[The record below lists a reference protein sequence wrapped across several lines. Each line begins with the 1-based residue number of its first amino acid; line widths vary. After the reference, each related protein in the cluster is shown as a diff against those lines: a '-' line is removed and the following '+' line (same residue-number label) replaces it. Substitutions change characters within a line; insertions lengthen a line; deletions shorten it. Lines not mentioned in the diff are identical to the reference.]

1 MQNTLFDVTGRVAVV
16 TGGASGIGLGI
27 ATALARAGANV
38 VIADLNGTEAE
49 AVAQRLATETSS
61 ETMGLAVDVTS
72 TEQAEALMT
81 KTLERFGR
89 LDILV
94 NNAGIGIHCRP
105 EEMTMEQW
113 DLNVAVNLRSV
124 FHLSKLAY
132 DSLREGGGKII
143 NIGSMY
149 SIFGAGEVPAYAAS
163 KGGVVQ
169 LTKSLAVAWAEQ
181 DIQVNAILPGWI
193 NTGLGA
199 QGRREMEGLNER
211 VLARTPAARWGEP
224 EDLAGVAVFL
234 ASDASKFI
242 TGVSIPVDGGYSVA

>member
-1 MQNTLFDVTGRVAVV
+1 MTSDLFDLTGRVALV

-27 ATALARAGANV
+27 ARALSGAGASV
-38 VIADLNGTEAE
+38 VIGDLSGEAATRVAAELTADSGNPTLGLEADVTVAEEAE
-49 AVAQRLATETSS
+49 ALVARC
-61 ETMGLAVDVTS
+61 VS
-72 TEQAEALMT
+72 T
-81 KTLERFGR
+81 FGG

-94 NNAGIGIHCRP
+94 NNAGIGIHVRP

-113 DLNVAVNLRSV
+113 DKNVSVNLRAV
-124 FHLSKLAY
+124 FHLSKIAY
-132 DSLREGGGKII
+132 AHLCAGGGKII

-169 LTKSLAVAWAEQ
+169 LTKSLAIAWAEQ
-181 DIQVNAILPGWI
+181 NIQVNAILPGWI

-211 VLARTPAARWGEP
+211 VLARTPANRWGEP
-224 EDLAGVAVFL
+224 EDLAGTAIFL
-234 ASDASKFI
+234 ASGASSYV
-242 TGVSIPVDGGYSVA
+242 TGVSIPVDGGYSVT

>member
-1 MQNTLFDVTGRVAVV
+1 MLGLAADVTV
-16 TGGASGIGLGI
+16 TEDAQ
-27 ATALARAGANV
+27 ALV
-38 VIADLNGTEAE
+38 DGT
-49 AVAQRLATETSS
+49 LA
-61 ETMGLAVDVTS
+61 
-72 TEQAEALMT
+72 
-81 KTLERFGR
+81 RFGR

-113 DLNVAVNLRSV
+113 DLNVSVNLRSV
-124 FHLSKLAY
+124 FHLSKFAY
-132 DSLREGGGKII
+132 DALRDGGGKII

-169 LTKSLAVAWAEQ
+169 LTKSLAVAWAQE

-199 QGRREMEGLNER
+199 QGRREMKGLDER

-224 EDLAGVAVFL
+224 GDLAGTAVFL
-234 ASDASKFI
+234 ASKASGFV
-242 TGVSIPVDGGYSVA
+242 TGVSIPVDGGYSVS

>member
-1 MQNTLFDVTGRVAVV
+1 MESTLFDVSGRVAVV

-27 ATALARAGANV
+27 ATALATAGANV
-38 VIADLNGTEAE
+38 VIADLNGDAAQ
-49 AVAQRLATETSS
+49 AVAEKLAADTSA
-61 ETMGLAVDVTS
+61 ETMALAIDVTS
-72 TEQAEALMT
+72 TEQAEGLIT

-113 DLNVAVNLRSV
+113 DLNVSVNLRSV

-132 DSLREGGGKII
+132 EHLRDGGGKII

-181 DIQVNAILPGWI
+181 GIQVNAILPGWI

-224 EDLAGVAVFL
+224 EDLAGVAIFL
-234 ASDASKFI
+234 ASAASNFI

>member
-1 MQNTLFDVTGRVAVV
+1 MESTIFDVTGRVAVV

-38 VIADLNGTEAE
+38 VIADLNGAAAE
-49 AVAQRLATETSS
+49 AVAAKLAAEAGVDAV
-61 ETMGLAVDVTS
+61 GLAVDVTAA
-72 TEQAEALMT
+72 EQAEALVAS
-81 KTLERFGR
+81 TLERFGR

-105 EEMTMEQW
+105 EDMTMEQW
-113 DLNVAVNLRSV
+113 DLNVSVNLRSV

-132 DSLREGGGKII
+132 DSLRDGGGKII

-181 DIQVNAILPGWI
+181 GIQVNAILPGWI

-224 EDLAGVAVFL
+224 EDLAGVAIFL
-234 ASDASKFI
+234 ASDASNFV

>member
-1 MQNTLFDVTGRVAVV
+1 MTEDAQALVDGTLA
-16 TGGASGIGLGI
+16 
-27 ATALARAGANV
+27 
-38 VIADLNGTEAE
+38 
-49 AVAQRLATETSS
+49 
-61 ETMGLAVDVTS
+61 
-72 TEQAEALMT
+72 
-81 KTLERFGR
+81 RFGR

-113 DLNVAVNLRSV
+113 DLNVSVNLRSV
-124 FHLSKLAY
+124 FHLSKFAY
-132 DSLREGGGKII
+132 DALRDGGGKII

-169 LTKSLAVAWAEQ
+169 LTKSLAVAWAQE

-199 QGRREMEGLNER
+199 QGRREMKGLDER

-224 EDLAGVAVFL
+224 GDLAGTAVFL
-234 ASDASKFI
+234 ASKASGFV
-242 TGVSIPVDGGYSVA
+242 TGVSIPVDGGYSVS